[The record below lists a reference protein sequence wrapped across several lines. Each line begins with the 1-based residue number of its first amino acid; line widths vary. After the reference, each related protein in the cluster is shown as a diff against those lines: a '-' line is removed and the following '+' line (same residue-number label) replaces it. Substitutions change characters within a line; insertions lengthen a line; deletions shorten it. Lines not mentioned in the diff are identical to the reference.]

1 AHVHARAG
9 AGDGRRVLA
18 SAVLHHRRP
27 GVGDERRGVRLPQ
40 LHSHGPRAARGP
52 HPRSG
57 ALQRGRLR
65 RGAVEGRAPAD
76 HLPAARERHLR
87 CRRRRARGPAGHAR
101 LRCHLRPGG
110 AGGPQRAPEPE
121 RGGAGGA
128 PARRP
133 LPRRGGDRR
142 LGLDRH
148 GSVAAAVR
156 VPAHLRGGVE
166 PLLLGAARLVE
177 LGHRSAGHRADHA
190 GRGPGPA
197 PGVRHRLGDPRE
209 GTVNARVG
217 NGPRKKAQR
226 ALALLAVGL
235 LAAALS
241 ACTGTK
247 EPQPPTLLVVGVEDR
262 SAPPA
267 VPQLLLVE
275 DVTATA
281 PVGDPR
287 LRVVPG
293 SRRALLAPA
302 VAIDFEERD
311 GARDAAWVLTR
322 EVDASG
328 PTPVVTAHLQRFE
341 VADVDPAAPTA
352 FAEDAAAL
360 VTLTDPGGTG
370 VLDGV
375 SDSSPA
381 TCPTALQV
389 SRSGAHAVILDDPE
403 ACGLTDHPELW
414 LVDTASGDAMT
425 LEGTNDVLPLPP
437 YANQSPSNERVYFL
451 VAGIGSAHVYQDA
464 FDGASSRVQTLAFGT
479 DLVTDVA
486 GSGALLFALTGT
498 ELRSLDLSDPAAE
511 EVRAD

>member
-1 AHVHARAG
+1 M
-9 AGDGRRVLA
+9 
-18 SAVLHHRRP
+18 
-27 GVGDERRGVRLPQ
+27 
-40 LHSHGPRAARGP
+40 
-52 HPRSG
+52 
-57 ALQRGRLR
+57 
-65 RGAVEGRAPAD
+65 
-76 HLPAARERHLR
+76 
-87 CRRRRARGPAGHAR
+87 
-101 LRCHLRPGG
+101 
-110 AGGPQRAPEPE
+110 
-121 RGGAGGA
+121 
-128 PARRP
+128 
-133 LPRRGGDRR
+133 
-142 LGLDRH
+142 
-148 GSVAAAVR
+148 
-156 VPAHLRGGVE
+156 
-166 PLLLGAARLVE
+166 
-177 LGHRSAGHRADHA
+177 
-190 GRGPGPA
+190 
-197 PGVRHRLGDPRE
+197 
-209 GTVNARVG
+209 NARVG
-217 NGPRKKAQR
+217 NGPRKKVQRVMTRWVGARRLVAQR
-226 ALALLAVGL
+226 LVVRRLVVQRLVTLLAAGL

-322 EVDASG
+322 AIDASG

-389 SRSGAHAVILDDPE
+389 SRSGSHAVILDDPE

-414 LVDTASGDAMT
+414 LVDTGSGDAMT

-437 YANQSPSNERVYFL
+437 YANQNPSNERVVFL

-479 DLVTDVA
+479 DLITDVA

-511 EVRAD
+511 EVRADTRGSADRLATDPSGVVTQVLVVADEGMSVHQDREDEQPDNVLYGAAGATIDPGTRFAYAVAEERIVILDLLTGGDSGDALRALPVTLPEVTLPSVADAEIGVIAWIRALPPVATP